1 MQRVLSAVVLVP
13 LVLLA
18 VLKSPEWLFIAITGV
33 IAVLTAH
40 EYLQLAD
47 HYAPTFRRTMIF
59 IFGILFGAMALSAA
73 GKMTVGEGGDGLP
86 IFMAIILGLVPFLL
100 LVMAL
105 GKEDLKQS
113 LPAAALS
120 YVALPYIFIPLASL
134 ALIQSMPKGWFFLIL
149 LFFVVWSGDIF
160 AYYVGRTYGI
170 HKLAP
175 RISPAKSWEGAVA
188 SVVGAAVVSVALS
201 YAAPHIEGGLLA
213 AHLIRTS
220 GPEYFE
226 RMLTVPP
233 VWVPLLF
240 AVSVNPIAQLGDLV
254 ESMVKRG
261 AGVKDSGT
269 LIPGH
274 GGLLDRID
282 ALLFA
287 APVAAILLALT
298 APFFL
303 K

>member
-18 VLKSPEWLFIAITGV
+18 VLKSPEGLFIAITGV

-40 EYLQLAD
+40 EYLELAD
-47 HYAPTFRRTMIF
+47 HYTPTFRRTIVF
-59 IFGILFGAMALSAA
+59 IFGILFGAMALSSA

-86 IFMAIILGLVPFLL
+86 VFIALILGLVPFLL
-100 LVMAL
+100 LVMSL
-105 GKEDLKQS
+105 VKEDLKQS

-120 YVALPYIFIPLASL
+120 YIALPYIFIPLASL
-134 ALIQSMPKGWFFLIL
+134 ALIQSMRKGWFFLIL

-160 AYYVGRTYGI
+160 AYYVGKTYGL
-170 HKLAP
+170 HKMAP
-175 RISPAKSWEGAVA
+175 RVSPAKSWEGAVA
-188 SVVGAAVVSVALS
+188 SVVGAAAVSVGLS

-213 AHLIRTS
+213 AHLVRAN
-220 GPEYFE
+220 GPEYFQK
-226 RMLTVPP
+226 MLAVPP
-233 VWVPLLF
+233 IWVPLVF
-240 AVSVNPIAQLGDLV
+240 AVTINPIAQVGDLV
-254 ESMVKRG
+254 ESMLKRA

-269 LIPGH
+269 IIPGH

-287 APVAAILLALT
+287 APAAAILFALT
-298 APFFL
+298 ETFFL

>member
-1 MQRVLSAVVLVP
+1 MRRVLSAVVLIP

-47 HYAPTFRRTMIF
+47 RYTPTFRRTIIF
-59 IFGILFGAMALSAA
+59 VFGILFGAMALSAA
-73 GKMTVGEGGDGLP
+73 GKVTVGEGGEGL
-86 IFMAIILGLVPFLL
+86 IVLVILILGLVPFLL
-100 LVMAL
+100 LVIAL
-105 GKEDLKQS
+105 ARADLKES

-120 YVALPYIFIPLASL
+120 YLALPYIFIPLASL
-134 ALIQSMPKGWFFLIL
+134 AFIQSMRKGWFFLIL

-175 RISPAKSWEGAVA
+175 RVSPAKSWEGAVA
-188 SVVGAAVVSVALS
+188 SVIGAAAVSVGLC
-201 YAAPHIEGGLLA
+201 YAASHIEGTLLV
-213 AHLIRTS
+213 AHLVRAN
-220 GPEYFE
+220 GPEYYQK
-226 RMLTVPP
+226 MLTVPP
-233 VWVPLLF
+233 LWVPLLF
-240 AVSVNPIAQLGDLV
+240 AVIINPIAQVGDLV
-254 ESMVKRG
+254 ESMIKRG

-269 LIPGH
+269 IIPGH

-287 APVAAILLALT
+287 APVAAILFALT
-298 APFFL
+298 EPFFL

>member
-73 GKMTVGEGGDGLP
+73 GKMTVGESGDGLP
-86 IFMAIILGLVPFLL
+86 IFVALILGLVPFLL
-100 LVMAL
+100 LVL
-105 GKEDLKQS
+105 GLAKEDLKQS
-113 LPAAALS
+113 LPGAALS
-120 YVALPYIFIPLASL
+120 FVALPYIFIPLASL
-134 ALIQSMPKGWFFLIL
+134 AFIESMPKGWFFLIL

-160 AYYVGRTYGI
+160 AFYVGRTYGL

-175 RISPAKSWEGAVA
+175 RISPAKSWEGAIA
-188 SVVGAAVVSVALS
+188 SVAGAAAVSVGLS
-201 YAAPHIEGGLLA
+201 YAAPHIESGLLA
-213 AHLIRTS
+213 THLIRTS
-220 GPEYFE
+220 GPEYFQQ
-226 RMLTVPP
+226 MLAAPP
-233 VWVPLLF
+233 LWVPILF
-240 AVSVNPIAQLGDLV
+240 AVVINPVAQIGDLV
-254 ESMVKRG
+254 ESMIKRG

-269 LIPGH
+269 TSSE
-274 GGLLDRID
+274 
-282 ALLFA
+282 ALL
-287 APVAAILLALT
+287 PS
-298 APFFL
+298 
-303 K
+303 

>member
-1 MQRVLSAVVLVP
+1 MQRVLSAVILVP

-40 EYLQLAD
+40 EYLLLAD
-47 HYAPTFRRTMIF
+47 HYAPTFRRTVIF

-73 GKMTVGEGGDGLP
+73 GKMTVGEAGDGLP
-86 IFMAIILGLVPFLL
+86 IFIVLILALVPFLL

-105 GKEDLKQS
+105 AKDDLKQS

-120 YVALPYIFIPLASL
+120 YTALPYIFIPLASL
-134 ALIQSMPKGWFFLIL
+134 AFIQAMRKGWFFLIL

-160 AYYVGRTYGI
+160 AYYVGRTYGL

-175 RISPAKSWEGAVA
+175 RVSPAKSWEGAIA
-188 SVVGAAVVSVALS
+188 SVVGAAAVSVGLS
-201 YAAPHIEGGLLA
+201 YAAPHIESGLLA
-213 AHLIRTS
+213 VHLIRTP
-220 GPEYFE
+220 GPEYFQQ
-226 RMLTVPP
+226 MLTAPP
-233 VWVPLLF
+233 IWLPILF
-240 AVSVNPIAQLGDLV
+240 AVIINPIAHVGELV
-254 ESMVKRG
+254 ESMLKRG

-269 LIPGH
+269 IKPGH
-274 GGLLDRID
+274 GWLLDRID

-287 APVAAILLALT
+287 APAAAILSALT
-298 APFFL
+298 GSYFL

>member
-1 MQRVLSAVVLVP
+1 LIP

-73 GKMTVGEGGDGLP
+73 GKMTVGEGGGGLP
-86 IFMAIILGLVPFLL
+86 VLVVLILGGVPFLL
-100 LVMAL
+100 MVLAL
-105 GKEDLKQS
+105 SKEDLKQS
-113 LPAAALS
+113 LPSAALS
-120 YVALPYIFIPLASL
+120 FVALPYIFIPLARL
-134 ALIQSMPKGWFFLIL
+134 ALIQSMRKGWFFLIL

-175 RISPAKSWEGAVA
+175 RVSPAKSWEGAVA
-188 SVVGAAVVSVALS
+188 SVIGAAAVSVGLC
-201 YAAPHIEGGLLA
+201 YAAPHIEGALLA
-213 AHLIRTS
+213 AHLLRAN

-226 RMLTVPP
+226 RMLTPP
-233 VWVPLLF
+233 PLWVPLLF
-240 AVSVNPIAQLGDLV
+240 AVIVNPIAQVGDLV
-254 ESMVKRG
+254 ESMIKRG

-269 LIPGH
+269 IIPGH

-287 APVAAILLALT
+287 APAAAILLALT
-298 APFFL
+298 GSYFL